1 MLTYYQMSYFRILRF
16 LNLLFIFP
24 RAEDEGR
31 TRDIQLGRLTL
42 YQLSYFRI
50 VRFLN
55 LRVISKSGRRGSNSR
70 HSAWKADALPTELLP
85 HCTFLKSSCD
95 FSKSGRRGS
104 NSRHSAWKADALPT
118 ELLPRFT
125 IFKSSFDFSKSGRR
139 GSNSRHSA
147 WKADALPT
155 ELLPHLQFLN
165 LCLICEC
172 KYSHLIIFCASIF
185 CFFSDKT
192 VCLVIITK
200 IFKCLSGLLKNKVG

>member
-85 HCTFLKSSCD
+85 HCTFFKSSCD

-118 ELLPRFT
+118 ELLPHCT
-125 IFKSSFDFSKSGRR
+125 IYKSSCDFV
-139 GSNSRHSA
+139 SA
-147 WKADALPT
+147 NIAIISHFTQLFFTFFGQNIAV
-155 ELLPHLQFLN
+155 
-165 LCLICEC
+165 LI
-172 KYSHLIIFCASIF
+172 YH
-185 CFFSDKT
+185 
-192 VCLVIITK
+192 
-200 IFKCLSGLLKNKVG
+200 